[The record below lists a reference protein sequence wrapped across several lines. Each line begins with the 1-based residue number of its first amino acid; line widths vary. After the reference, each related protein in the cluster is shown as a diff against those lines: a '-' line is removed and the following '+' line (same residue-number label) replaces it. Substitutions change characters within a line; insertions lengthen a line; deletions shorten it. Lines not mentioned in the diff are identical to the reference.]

1 MRLYKKLMKYTSK
14 KIMPMHMPGHKRK
27 NYLKNKL
34 PYKLDITEIENF
46 DNLHNATGILKDCQE
61 NASNLYNT
69 KATYFLVNGST
80 CGILSAIKSV
90 CNIKDEVLVSKNC
103 HKSVFNAIE
112 LLNLKCSFIHS
123 HFDKKYGIHKNVYP
137 QDIDN
142 CLQNNKQIKCVIIT
156 SPTYEGIISNI
167 KQIAKIVHKHNKIL
181 IVDEAH
187 GAHLFLENKSAC
199 VQDAD
204 IVINSLH
211 KTLPSLTQTALLHI
225 CSNRVNIDKIKHN
238 LTIFQSSS
246 PSYILLSSI
255 DECIHF
261 LKNKGKKFYNKLK
274 TNLDFFYL
282 KAKNLVNLNV
292 VDFINSKTIYDFDR
306 TKIIVSTVNTNI
318 NGQKLLQLL
327 RKNNIEFEMSYSNY
341 ALAIST
347 IFDKKKDFKKLL
359 KILFKIDKSLT
370 KKQNKFQIQNIN
382 LESSITICEAQN
394 KKSTN
399 IELDKSINKIACEY
413 VYVYPPGIPLIIPG
427 QKINKEIINYI
438 KYLKN
443 NDLNLLFSSN
453 HPSNLI
459 KVCEK
464 Y

>member
-123 HFDKKYGIHKNVYP
+123 HFDKKYGIYKNVYP

-292 VDFINSKTIYDFDR
+292 VDFINTKTIYDFDR

-382 LESSITICEAQN
+382 LESSITICAAQN

-399 IELDKSINKIACEY
+399 IELDKSVNKIACEY